1 MKYLLLI
8 CGDGQ
13 AWAEAEERYGALICF
28 AHGLLRTAT
37 IWMLV
42 LCGP

>member
-1 MKYLLLI
+1 MKYVLLI

-13 AWAEAEERYGALICF
+13 AWVEAEQRYGEVVRL
-28 AHGLLRTAT
+28 AHRVLLTFST
-37 IWMLV
+37 WLPI

>member
-1 MKYLLLI
+1 MKYMLMI

-13 AWAEAEERYGALICF
+13 AWAEAEERYGDLIYL
-28 AHGLLRTAT
+28 AHRLLRTAT
-37 IWMLV
+37 IWMVV